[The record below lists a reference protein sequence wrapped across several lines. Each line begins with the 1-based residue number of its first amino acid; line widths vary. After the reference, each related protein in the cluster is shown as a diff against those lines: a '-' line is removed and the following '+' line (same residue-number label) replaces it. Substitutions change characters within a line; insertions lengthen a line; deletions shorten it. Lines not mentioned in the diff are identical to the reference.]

1 MTLNST
7 DILKIQ
13 SAIDRYEK
21 RFPRK
26 PSPSADEALAWQAG
40 KRRSLPRFNARDRS
54 ELSHRGIWSWICQS
68 LRVRRQKG
76 AGSKQRNPFGGMA
89 K

>member
-40 KRRSLPRFNARDRS
+40 KCGSLPRSNGLDRS
-54 ELSHRGIWSWICQS
+54 ELNYRGIWSWICLS
-68 LRVRRQKG
+68 LRVWRQKG
-76 AGSKQRNPFGGMA
+76 AESKERSPFAGVV

>member
-21 RFPRK
+21 RFPRR
-26 PSPSADEALAWQAG
+26 PSAESGPGSAILSEPPS
-40 KRRSLPRFNARDRS
+40 KRVANQRKGARSL
-54 ELSHRGIWSWICQS
+54 E
-68 LRVRRQKG
+68 VVK
-76 AGSKQRNPFGGMA
+76 
-89 K
+89 

>member
-21 RFPRK
+21 RFPHK
-26 PSPSADEALAWQAG
+26 PSPSAVDALAWQAG
-40 KRRSLPRFNARDRS
+40 KRRSVPRSNAPDR
-54 ELSHRGIWSWICQS
+54 ELRHRGIWSWICQS
-68 LRVRRQKG
+68 LRVWREKG
-76 AGSKQRNPFGGMA
+76 AASRERSPFAGVI